1 MIDFGG
7 LIYYIDFKALD
18 KAICSDDNWKA
29 RDVTDTELRKVYDEN
44 DKITGSEILEKTYYK
59 GKEIDGPKYDII
71 RVCIEVI
78 MDYNEELDTSLGADR
93 ALDKIPL
100 SVKLAFNTLIKE
112 KILVEVDAD

>member
-1 MIDFGG
+1 
-7 LIYYIDFKALD
+7 
-18 KAICSDDNWKA
+18 
-29 RDVTDTELRKVYDEN
+29 
-44 DKITGSEILEKTYYK
+44 
-59 GKEIDGPKYDII
+59 
-71 RVCIEVI
+71 